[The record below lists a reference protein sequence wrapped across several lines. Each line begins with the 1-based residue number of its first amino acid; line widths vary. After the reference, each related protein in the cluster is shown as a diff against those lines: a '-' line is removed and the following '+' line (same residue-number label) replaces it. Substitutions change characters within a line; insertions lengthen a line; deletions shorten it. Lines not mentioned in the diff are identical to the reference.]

1 MRFNSLIPLVDVSD
15 VERSIEFYK
24 NALGFT
30 IEDKLTW
37 NGSIEWAL
45 LSSGPVCI
53 MLSNGDDPRDDTY
66 VVPKNGVFFIYPED
80 IDGLYQSLQSKGYET
95 SALQA
100 GQRGAREFYLQ
111 DPDGYVLWFSH
122 RKVREALAA

>member
-1 MRFNSLIPLVDVSD
+1 MKFNSLIPLVDVAN
-15 VERSIEFYK
+15 VENSINFYE

-30 IEDKLTW
+30 MEDKLIW
-37 NGSIEWAL
+37 NGAIEWAL
-45 LSSGPVCI
+45 LSSGSVHI
-53 MLSNGDDPRDDTY
+53 MLSNGDAPSDDTY
-66 VVPKNGVFFIYPED
+66 TIPKNGVFFIYPED
-80 IDGLYQSLQSKGYET
+80 IDGLYNSLQGKGYET

-122 RKVREALAA
+122 KAVNEAVAA